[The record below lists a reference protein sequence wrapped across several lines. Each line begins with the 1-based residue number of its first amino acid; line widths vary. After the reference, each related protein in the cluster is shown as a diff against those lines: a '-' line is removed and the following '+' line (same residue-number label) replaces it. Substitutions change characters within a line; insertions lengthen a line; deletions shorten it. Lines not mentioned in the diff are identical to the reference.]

1 MKLSIVITTFD
12 REKVLKGLLD
22 NLKSQTD
29 KDFEVVVAMDNCMD
43 NTEAMLKKYKG
54 LDLKWV
60 DTETDGYGLA
70 RARNMGIQ
78 KATGEAIVILDDDSY
93 PDIHLVEEHKRTAT
107 RGVLTGGARHPDTEE
122 DVDNLNSKM
131 QFLLD
136 HYGYRQIKKLDTF
149 VVENNC
155 CMMKANWLQNPF
167 NEEIRH
173 YGGVG
178 QDFIKKLRENN
189 YNFQFNPDAKIVHL
203 SSYKRNYYDLYV
215 NNGREKQVKT

>member
-1 MKLSIVITTFD
+1 MTLSIVITTFD

-22 NLKSQTD
+22 NLKEQTD

-43 NTEAMLKKYKG
+43 NTEAMLKNYKG

-60 DTETDGYGLA
+60 DTERDGYNLA
-70 RARNMGIQ
+70 QARNMGIQ
-78 KATGEAIVILDDDSY
+78 KARGEAIVILDDDSY
-93 PDIHLVEEHKRTAT
+93 PDIHFVEEHKRTAM
-107 RGVLTGGARHPDTEE
+107 RGVLTSGARHPEE
-122 DVDNLNSKM
+122 VSDIDSLNGKM

-136 HYGYRQIKKLDTF
+136 HYGYCSPKKLDTF

-155 CMMKANWLQNPF
+155 CMLKVNWLQNPF

-178 QDFIKKLRENN
+178 QDFIRRLRENN
-189 YNFQFNPDAKIVHL
+189 YDFQFNPDAKIVHL
-203 SSYKRNYYDLYV
+203 SSYKRNYYEHIHG
-215 NNGREKQVKT
+215 NNRGEK